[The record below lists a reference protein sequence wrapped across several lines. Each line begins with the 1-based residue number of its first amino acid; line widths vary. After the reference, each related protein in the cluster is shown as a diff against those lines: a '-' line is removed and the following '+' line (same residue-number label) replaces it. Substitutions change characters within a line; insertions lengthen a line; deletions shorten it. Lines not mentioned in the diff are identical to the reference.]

1 MTYLQTVNSIL
12 RRLRENEVASVNQ
25 TTYSKMVGDFVNDA
39 KTMVENAYDWTA
51 LRREVSFN
59 TVAAQSDY
67 TVDGVT
73 ATVVLKYFVND
84 DSRNYLEYQPTTWIE
99 KQRIGATVT
108 GIPTYYTFVG
118 RSNGEATLRLWP
130 TPDSAYALRYY
141 GKFPQPPLTADGDVI
156 LAPATPILHMAL
168 GLLARERG
176 ETGGTSVAEYFNIA
190 DKYLADAVA
199 YDAALH
205 PEELYFT
212 AP

>member
-1 MTYLQTVNSIL
+1 MTYLQLVNAIL
-12 RRLRENEVASVNQ
+12 RRLRENEVVTVNQ
-25 TTYSKMVGDFVNDA
+25 TAYSKMVGDFVNDA

-51 LRREVSFN
+51 LRREVSFS
-59 TVAAQSDY
+59 TVASQSDY
-67 TVDGVT
+67 TVAD
-73 ATVVLKYFVND
+73 TVANAVLKYFVND
-84 DSRNYLEYQPTTWIE
+84 DSRSYLEYRPTVWIE
-99 KQRIGATVT
+99 QQRIGAVVE
-108 GIPTYYTFVG
+108 GMPTYYTFVG

-130 TPDSAYALRYY
+130 TPDNAYALRYY
-141 GKFPQPPLTADGDVI
+141 GKFPQSTLTADGDVI
-156 LAPATPILHMAL
+156 LAPSTPILHMAL